1 MSILNDEIDHV
12 DGPVDV
18 SRNIGLI
25 TMNVRP
31 DSHPPPT
38 AVALQ
43 CEAENV
49 GQTIKSNY
57 SKIISSP
64 YGQYTVRVR
73 KIQASSLV

>member
-1 MSILNDEIDHV
+1 VSILNDEIDHV

-18 SRNIGLI
+18 SRNIGL
-25 TMNVRP
+25 NYYECASRFA
-31 DSHPPPT
+31 HPPT